1 MNEPFVLQPPIVK
14 KLKNDNK
21 FQFSSHFPF
30 RLSFGQCKSR
40 ERRRMRN
47 KEMEKKR
54 AEVLNASFH
63 CLQLHTYD
71 SGVFIDA
78 MLGYAMVCFVV
89 IACLS
94 LLLRFQPEI

>member
-1 MNEPFVLQPPIVK
+1 
-14 KLKNDNK
+14 
-21 FQFSSHFPF
+21 
-30 RLSFGQCKSR
+30 
-40 ERRRMRN
+40 
-47 KEMEKKR
+47 MEKKR